1 MNSLPREIVSLI
13 IDRVDDP
20 SNAILVNSTWLDAWF
35 DCEKFWRRVIVC
47 AGDEKA
53 ACETLQNVRCP
64 VRHLIIDEGISP
76 DDIERILD
84 VCRSYESLDVIAPFD
99 GISTAVIRSPIATSL
114 RLTVRDV
121 PDLGG
126 FDRLEIVRL
135 HGVWGTVTTS
145 QMPPG
150 LRVLDISGYFA
161 MHFDAPLRDLWKF
174 AMHTDRGTII
184 DVDAMPALESLF
196 VGGWSVRIAGRNS
209 NVRVASVDASTFDSS
224 DLFDRLPGLVRCSF
238 TDGEIPPVLPPT
250 LEHLDVSVKHA
261 IETIARVDWSGCAA
275 LKYVRLC
282 NVRCREI
289 KFPDSLVSAVFRRCV
304 VLSVAAP
311 YFHLRF
317 RIMWDASIRIDHE
330 RRKVVFRDANVIMP
344 VDEMDL

>member
-1 MNSLPREIVSLI
+1 MNSLPREIISLI
-13 IDRVDDP
+13 IDRIDDP

-35 DCEKFWRRVIVC
+35 DCEKFWTKVIVC
-47 AGDEKA
+47 AGDENK
-53 ACETLQNVRCP
+53 ACETLHNVRRP
-64 VRHLIIDEGISP
+64 VKHLVIDEGISS
-76 DDIERILD
+76 DGIERILD
-84 VCRSYESLDVIAPFD
+84 ACRSYESLDVISPFD
-99 GISTAVIRSPIATSL
+99 DISVEIVRPSVSSL

-121 PDLGG
+121 PDLARFNG
-126 FDRLEIVRL
+126 LEIVRL
-135 HGVWGTVTTS
+135 HGVWGAVATS
-145 QMPPG
+145 QMPRG
-150 LRVLDISGYFA
+150 LRILDISGYFA

-209 NVRVASVDASTFDSS
+209 NVRTANVDASTFDSS
-224 DLFDRLPGLVRCSF
+224 DLFDRLPNLTRCSF
-238 TDGEIPPVLPPT
+238 TDGAIPPVLPPT
-250 LEHLDVSVKHA
+250 LQHLDVSVKHA
-261 IETIARVDWSGCAA
+261 IETIARVDWSGYAA

-289 KFPDSLVSAVFRRCV
+289 KFPDSLVNAVFRRCV

-330 RRKVVFRDANVIMP
+330 RRKVAFRDANVIMP
-344 VDEMDL
+344 VDEMEL